1 MEVRE
6 KYYEVYKDGQLVLES
21 HCLDDCTEIAL
32 HSLDDDCVEVYEVLV
47 TETKVSI

>member
-6 KYYEVYKDGQLVLES
+6 KYYEAYKDGQLVRAGS
-21 HCLDDCTEIAL
+21 LDDCTEIAL

>member
-6 KYYEVYKDGQLVLES
+6 KYYEVYKDGQLVLEGS
-21 HCLDDCTEIAL
+21 LDDCTEIAL